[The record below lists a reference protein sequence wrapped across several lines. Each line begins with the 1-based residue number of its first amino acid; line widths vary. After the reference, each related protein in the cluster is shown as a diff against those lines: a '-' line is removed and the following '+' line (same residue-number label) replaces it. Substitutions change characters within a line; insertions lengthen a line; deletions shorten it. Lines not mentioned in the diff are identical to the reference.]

1 MDSKNEIE
9 DMKKIVLSFLL
20 ALVTVSGA
28 FAQGKQKYSVLYVGG
43 SSNYDSMNSDPSD
56 SLKHAKD
63 AKVRAADFVKFL
75 KARFTTVKYVDGK
88 DYKQSMSDNYDV
100 TVLDGRPAELFP
112 RVLEGNKYMQAQYFT
127 EDFDRPVVSIAEMAD
142 RCLNSIGSK
151 CDWFCMCLDFDAHHW
166 DANHAIFKGPW
177 KVQPK
182 AYKAKTY
189 PSALEYGPMYGYS
202 VPDSIMQFTIDGKK
216 FQNRKGHRIGVVA
229 RPWGFTDSPETE
241 VISSGVCSKSI
252 DAIAIGR
259 HANVFHWGF
268 AAMPSEMTPA
278 GQALFAN
285 TVAYM
290 AKRGPEHMIA
300 RKLHEGISTREQAI
314 ASKYLISKEAF
325 EDEQKSIEEFVAA
338 YAKGKAEYQAKLAKG
353 EKLSAMEMEIAN
365 VDLDDVRRSNS
376 VTFPQFMKQQ
386 GGKLF
391 HFFGYNEALYKQYFT
406 DNYNYFY
413 CPDPFGYDLDVD
425 EDARDLGIANNDV
438 RLIDEAIKMME
449 QNEEAFK
456 NEPKNAYRQSPAAAA
471 YSAGKRILDRYT
483 LVRFESA
490 NEYRTWFNTYRD
502 KMFFTESG
510 GWLWLINTQDSSV
523 PGNDYKVRPE
533 FREHLDRTWKPEAV
547 DAPAAKVAP
556 AKKSATT
563 KDNPVAITARYDA
576 AKHEIVIGQDI
587 HEGFHTYAELGPDDP
602 FILVEVNITLN
613 GGEKVGDL
621 KTPVKSP
628 FAGGAGKVYEG
639 YGEFRQEVKGT
650 GEAVITFKYQAC
662 DASICLMPQTK
673 TLKVKF

>member
-1 MDSKNEIE
+1 
-9 DMKKIVLSFLL
+9 MKKYLFSLLLTLL
-20 ALVTVSGA
+20 AVSGA

-43 SSNYDSMNSDPSD
+43 TSNYDTMTEKPDQAVLD
-56 SLKHAKD
+56 KD
-63 AKVRAADFVKFL
+63 IKKRSADFVSFL
-75 KARFTTVKYVDGK
+75 KARFTTVKYVDAK
-88 DYKQSMSDNYDV
+88 DYKQAMSDDYDV
-100 TVLDGRPAELFP
+100 TILDGRPTALFP
-112 RVLEGNKYMQAQYFT
+112 TVNEKGKYMLAQYFT
-127 EDFDRPVVSIAEMAD
+127 EDFDRPIVCIAEAAD
-142 RCLNSIGSK
+142 RYLSSIGSK
-151 CDWFCMCLDFDAHHW
+151 CDWFCMCLNYDAHHW

-182 AYKAKTY
+182 VYKEKTY
-189 PSALEYGPMYGYS
+189 PTAFEYGPMYGYT
-202 VPDSIMQFTIDGKK
+202 VPDSIMQFTVDGKK
-216 FQNRKGHRIGVVA
+216 FQSRKGHRIGVVA
-229 RPWGFTDSPETE
+229 RPWGFLDSPETE
-241 VISSGVCSKSI
+241 IISAGVCSKSI

-259 HANVFHWGF
+259 HANIFHWGF
-268 AAMPSEMTPA
+268 AAMPSEMTPE

-285 TVAYM
+285 SVAYM
-290 AKRGPEHMIA
+290 AQRGPERMIA
-300 RKLHEGISTREQAI
+300 RKLNEGISTRAHAI
-314 ASKYLISKEAF
+314 AEQYTTSKAAYEEYS
-325 EDEQKSIEEFVAA
+325 KSIEEFVQSYIDQKAA
-338 YAKGKAEYQAKLAKG
+338 LQAKRAKGQKLTPN
-353 EKLSAMEMEIAN
+353 EEQIAN
-365 VDLDDVRRSNS
+365 IDIDEVRRTNS
-376 VTFPQFMKQQ
+376 MTFAQYMKRH
-386 GGKLF
+386 GGPLF
-391 HFFGYNEALYKQYFT
+391 TYFGYNESLYKTYYKE
-406 DNYNYFY
+406 NYDYFY
-413 CPDPFGYDLDVD
+413 VADPFSYDMVVD
-425 EDARDLGIANNDV
+425 EDARDLGIANNDI

-483 LVRFESA
+483 LVRFDSPK
-490 NEYRTWFNTYRD
+490 EYRTWFNTYKD

-510 GWLWLINTQDSSV
+510 GWLWLINTQDKSV

-533 FREHLDRTWKPEAV
+533 FREYLDRTWKPEAAA
-547 DAPAAKVAP
+547 APAAKAAP

-613 GGEKVGDL
+613 GGEKVGNL

-650 GEAVITFKYQAC
+650 GEATITFKYQAC
-662 DASICLMPQTK
+662 DASICLIPKTE